1 MHGRDARILAVGTAR
16 EEERVNDG
24 ELPGTFAYGRPWTT
38 VTCLFVYSDVLL
50 LLAQWTSF

>member
-1 MHGRDARILAVGTAR
+1 MLGRDARILAVGTAR